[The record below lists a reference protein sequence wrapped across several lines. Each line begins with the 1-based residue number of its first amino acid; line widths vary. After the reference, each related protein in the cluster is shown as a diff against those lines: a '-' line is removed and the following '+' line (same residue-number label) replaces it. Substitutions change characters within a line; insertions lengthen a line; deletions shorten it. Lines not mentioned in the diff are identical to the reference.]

1 MRFTDTVLWLERL
14 LLGLELELQPLG
26 ILHGWGGNH
35 FGKALVHTLA
45 LGFLVVDEQKAK
57 RFGNA
62 VLVNLHP
69 LLFREAART
78 LLIDRFKLL
87 QIINLKQDDD
97 GGVDANEFG
106 NVL

>member
-45 LGFLVVDEQKAK
+45 LGLLVVYQEKSE
-57 RFGNA
+57 RFRNA
-62 VLVNLHP
+62 ILIDLHP
-69 LLFREAART
+69 LLLCQSARA
-78 LLIDRFKLL
+78 LLVDAFQLL
-87 QIINLKQDDD
+87 QVVDLKQDDD